1 MNFLKD
7 KKKYRFFL
15 AVAVLLIFLNI
26 IGFSSFGQRL
36 LFKIIYPGS
45 FFIKNFSSFSSLD
58 TKSKPELIENISSL
72 EKSIESSQAELARLY
87 SLEEE
92 NEKLRQY
99 LKFFE
104 ENSYEYVLAKVLWQE
119 NLLNLSSYNQNIVI
133 NKGAKD
139 GLRIGLAVVN
149 ESGVIVGKVIEVN
162 ETNSR
167 VCLINNNFCKMAVS
181 INNSS
186 SSIGLAEG
194 DLGLSVK
201 LNFVSQNEIVSV
213 GDMVITSG
221 LEKDIPRG
229 LAVARINNI
238 EQEVNDIWQNVNAE
252 ALFNIN
258 NLNIVSIIIPKQ

>member
-1 MNFLKD
+1 MNFFKD
-7 KKKYRFFL
+7 KKTYRFFL

-26 IGFSSFGQRL
+26 IDFSSLGQRA
-36 LFKIIYPGS
+36 LFKIMYPGS
-45 FFIKNFSSFSSLD
+45 FFIKNFTSFSSLD
-58 TKSKPELIENISSL
+58 TKSKTELIENISSL
-72 EKSIESSQAELARLY
+72 EKDIESSQAELARLY

-92 NEKLRQY
+92 NKKLRQY

-119 NLLNLSSYNQNIVI
+119 NLLNLSSYNQNIII
-133 NKGAKD
+133 NKGEKD
-139 GLRIGLAVVN
+139 GLMVGLAVVN
-149 ESGVIVGKVIEVN
+149 ESGVIIGKIIEVN

-181 INNSS
+181 INNSN

-201 LNFVSQNEIVSV
+201 LNFVSQNEIVNV
-213 GDMVITSG
+213 GDMIITSG

-258 NLNIVSIIIPKQ
+258 NLNIVSVIIPK

>member
-1 MNFLKD
+1 MNFFKD

-26 IGFSSFGQRL
+26 IGFSSLGQRA
-36 LFKIIYPGS
+36 LFKIMYPGS
-45 FFIKNFSSFSSLD
+45 FFIKNFTSFSSLD
-58 TKSKPELIENISSL
+58 TKSKTELIENISSL
-72 EKSIESSQAELARLY
+72 EKDIESSQAELARLY

-119 NLLNLSSYNQNIVI
+119 NLLNLSSYNQNIII
-133 NKGAKD
+133 NKGEKD
-139 GLRIGLAVVN
+139 GLRFGLAVVN
-149 ESGVIVGKVIEVN
+149 ESGVIIGKIIEVN

-181 INNSS
+181 INNSN

-201 LNFVSQNEIVSV
+201 LNFVSQNEIVNV
-213 GDMVITSG
+213 GDMIITSG

-238 EQEVNDIWQNVNAE
+238 EQEVTDIWQNVNAE

-258 NLNIVSIIIPKQ
+258 NLNIVSVIIPK